1 MVMGPPRRRAGP
13 SGEIYRVLADAV
25 AGPRRVRGV
34 SDGGR
39 TRDLQDH
46 NLAL

>member
-1 MVMGPPRRRAGP
+1 MSRNLHVIGHVVTSANARLLNCARSRAL
-13 SGEIYRVLADAV
+13 S
-25 AGPRRVRGV
+25 GV